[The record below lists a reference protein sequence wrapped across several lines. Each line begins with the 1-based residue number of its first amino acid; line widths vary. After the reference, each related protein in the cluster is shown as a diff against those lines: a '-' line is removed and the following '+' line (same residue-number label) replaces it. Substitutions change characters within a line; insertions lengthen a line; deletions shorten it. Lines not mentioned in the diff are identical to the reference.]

1 MVSQL
6 RLKALAVLAG
16 VFLLGAATGVGVT
29 LAYSEQKLAQLAAPD
44 GSRRS
49 ERRLDA
55 LTRVLDLTPAQR
67 EAVGAILK
75 RQEPEAR
82 ARMRESMEQCGQS
95 LRDHKL
101 KVDAEVRA
109 LLTPEQQKR
118 FDQLAAEQ
126 AEKFFFRRGHGP
138 HPR

>member
-6 RLKALAVLAG
+6 RLKALAVLVG

-29 LAYSEQKLAQLAAPD
+29 LAYSEHKLAQLGPD
-44 GSRRS
+44 GSRRN

-67 EAVGAILK
+67 EAIGAILR

-82 ARMRESMEQCGQS
+82 TRMRESMEQCGQS

-101 KVDAEVRA
+101 KVDAEIRA
-109 LLTPEQQKR
+109 LLTPEQQQR

-126 AEKFFFRRGHGP
+126 AEKFFLRRPHGP
-138 HPR
+138 HPH

>member
-6 RLKALAVLAG
+6 RLKALAVLVG

-29 LAYSEQKLAQLAAPD
+29 LAYSEHRLAQQAGPD

-82 ARMRESMEQCGQS
+82 ERMRESMEQCGQS
-95 LRDHKL
+95 LRDHKA
-101 KVDAEVRA
+101 KVDAEIRA

-126 AEKFFFRRGHGP
+126 AEKFFFRRPHGP
-138 HPR
+138 HPH